1 MTPSFLS
8 SHVTSLPIHL
18 KRTSKHHRSFLVH
31 TPELTKAVIP
41 DGAHDIQLPIRS
53 PSRFTSRR
61 CARNSLKSL
70 VFSLSPRDDTS
81 VNLPLL
87 IFRPIVEKLHFRGSS
102 SHPIARLRLPT
113 PLVTVHGK
121 CVCEKKTLKFCAY
134 PIRDFWSFLPEVG
147 GAYNRPSVY
156 CALLNSASGQTKMA
170 TSCVTGRQPFRRL
183 EHETPR
189 HGVGVHMQ
197 IANECGVS
205 WDG

>member
-1 MTPSFLS
+1 MRQKFTQIPRVFFVPRDEMTPPSTFSPFSYFAPLS
-8 SHVTSLPIHL
+8 RNYTSGVRV
-18 KRTSKHHRSFLVH
+18 RT
-31 TPELTKAVIP
+31 
-41 DGAHDIQLPIRS
+41 
-53 PSRFTSRR
+53 
-61 CARNSLKSL
+61 
-70 VFSLSPRDDTS
+70 
-81 VNLPLL
+81 
-87 IFRPIVEKLHFRGSS
+87 SS

-121 CVCEKKTLKFCAY
+121 CVRAKKTLKFCAY

-205 WDG
+205 LDG